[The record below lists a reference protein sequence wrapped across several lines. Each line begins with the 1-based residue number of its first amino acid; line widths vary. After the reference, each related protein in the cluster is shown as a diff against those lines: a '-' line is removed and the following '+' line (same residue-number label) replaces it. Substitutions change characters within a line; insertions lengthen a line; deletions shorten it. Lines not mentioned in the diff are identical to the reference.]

1 MVASPDT
8 VTATGPEHELIG
20 IQVRTQQIDLSNQ
33 RANFEGTVALYPYD
47 ATGRLLSDVNVTP
60 ATVNVAITVVGVNT
74 TRTASVV
81 LGPVIGA
88 PAGDQVTVDGYTPV
102 TVTLTGSQDLINGA
116 NLATLTTT
124 SIDIA
129 GQTGTV
135 TYHVTIQAPAGIS
148 GQPRHRGGDH
158 HGHTVPHAH
167 PGAPNPDTLVTRRN
181 RWRAGGVGPCEVR
194 NPVPRRGRGHDRRA
208 C

>member
-1 MVASPDT
+1 MTAPVACSPT
-8 VTATGPEHELIG
+8 ST
-20 IQVRTQQIDLSNQ
+20 S
-33 RANFEGTVALYPYD
+33 
-47 ATGRLLSDVNVTP
+47 TP
-60 ATVNVAITVVGVNT
+60 ATVNVAITVVGVDT

-116 NLATLTTT
+116 NLATVTTG

-135 TYHVTIQAPAGIS
+135 TYHVTIQAPTGITVS
-148 GQPRHRGGDH
+148 PSHRGGDH
-158 HGHTVPHAH
+158 HGHAAPDAH
-167 PGAPNPDTLVTRRN
+167 PGPHPGPDVQPRMTRN
-181 RWRAGGVGPCEVR
+181 RGRAGHVGPCEVR
-194 NPVPRRGRGHDRRA
+194 NPARRPRHPPRPGRPR
-208 C
+208 